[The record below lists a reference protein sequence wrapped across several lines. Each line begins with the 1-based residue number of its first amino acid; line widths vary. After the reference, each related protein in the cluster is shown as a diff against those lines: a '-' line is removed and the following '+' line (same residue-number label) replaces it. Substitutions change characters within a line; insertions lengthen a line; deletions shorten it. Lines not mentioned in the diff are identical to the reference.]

1 MKKFLTTSLLAI
13 SLLGLTAC
21 GSSQESDKANTTGQE
36 QTEKTITVGATSVP
50 HAEIL
55 NEVVD
60 NLAEEG
66 ITLEV
71 KEFSEYT
78 VLNPSLASGEI
89 DANFFQHT
97 SYLNDYV
104 EETGEK
110 LVSVGAVHTEP
121 MGMYSKALRSLDDI
135 LDGDKI
141 ALPNDPTNG
150 ARALLLLESN
160 GLIKLKEGVGD
171 KATIF
176 DIEENPKNLE
186 LIEMDAAALP
196 RALDDVNMAI
206 INTNYALQA
215 DLNPVQDAI
224 IIEGND
230 SPFANILVVREG
242 DENKP
247 EIQALYEALT
257 SDEIKTFIEEKYEGA
272 IIPAF

>member
-89 DANFFQHT
+89 DANFFQHM